1 MSEVTEPDRDDL
13 RRRVLGDKETL
24 LRDEMEAFVT
34 EHGAP
39 DDIEELRRA
48 VTTGRPLSELVTRER
63 DERL

>member
-1 MSEVTEPDRDDL
+1 MNETTEPDRENL
-13 RRRVLGDKETL
+13 RWQVLGEAETP

-39 DDIEELRRA
+39 DDIEAVRRA
-48 VTTGRPLSELVTRER
+48 VTTGRPLSELVRRGR

>member
-1 MSEVTEPDRDDL
+1 MSEATEHDSDDL
-13 RRRVLGDKETL
+13 RRRVLGDRETP

-39 DDIEELRRA
+39 DIKEVRRA
-48 VTTGRPLSELVTRER
+48 VTTGRPLSELVVHER

>member
-1 MSEVTEPDRDDL
+1 MSEATEHDRDDL
-13 RRRVLGDKETL
+13 CQRLLGDTETP

-39 DDIEELRRA
+39 DIEEVRQA
-48 VTTGRPLSELVTRER
+48 VTTGRPLSEFVRQGR